1 MSEPKGAGTAGGL
14 LFTLV
19 MLFLAYLAVTAI
31 AGFIRWVVGAALIV
45 VAILLIGRVLSRR

>member
-1 MSEPKGAGTAGGL
+1 MSEPSGAGTAGGL

-31 AGFIRWVVGAALIV
+31 AGFIRWVIGAALIV
-45 VAILLIGRVLSRR
+45 VAILLIGRVLTRR